1 MKSNEVKLTYDL
13 TYKDV
18 VDILKIIDDSACQ
31 ELHLEMGDLKLDVIK
46 GRQSGSETMSGPIEA
61 SQGSAN
67 PQAASLGAPEKKIA
81 KATSEARPKPKETV
95 ESSSALGGEAAIQ
108 DFSGIVISSP
118 LTGTFYQSSA
128 PGAKPFVEV
137 GSVVKTGDQVAIV
150 EVMKL
155 MNSIKAPQE
164 GIIREILVENETM
177 VKMGQIL
184 MTMDPLP
191 TKSSKKK
198 SSKKNKP
205 RK

>member
-1 MKSNEVKLTYDL
+1 MKSNEAKLTYDL

-31 ELHLEMGDLKLDVIK
+31 ELHLELGDLKLDVIK
-46 GRQSGSETMSGPIEA
+46 GRQSGSETVSRTIEVSPEKIGSQEA
-61 SQGSAN
+61 SS
-67 PQAASLGAPEKKIA
+67 SAPEKKIA
-81 KATSEARPKPKETV
+81 KAIPEARPKPKEAV
-95 ESSSALGGEAAIQ
+95 ESPSDSGGEDAIQ

-118 LTGTFYQSSA
+118 LTGTFYRSPA

-137 GSVVKTGDQVAIV
+137 GSTVKTGNQVGIV

-184 MTMDPLP
+184 MIMDPLP
-191 TKSSKKK
+191 KNEPQKK
-198 SSKKNKP
+198 SSKKGKP